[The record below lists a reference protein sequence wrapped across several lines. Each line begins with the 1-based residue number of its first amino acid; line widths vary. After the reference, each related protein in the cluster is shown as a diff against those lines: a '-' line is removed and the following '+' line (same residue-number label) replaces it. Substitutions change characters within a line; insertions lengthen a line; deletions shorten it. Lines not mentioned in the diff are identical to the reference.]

1 MGKVVSSVL
10 ACGALGLLALVV
22 LAAPRNALEEAVLLA
37 GFAVL
42 SATAWLVA
50 LASAVY
56 RALRF
61 GRGWGWVAV
70 LLALLWLPVLP
81 VLAYGASALF
91 ARRPRQRRQAHH
103 AHPLPAARPE
113 DVLVSWR
120 HALKDEVE
128 VHA

>member
-10 ACGALGLLALVV
+10 ACGAVGLLALAA
-22 LAAPRNALEEAVLLA
+22 LAGPRNTLEVAGLLA

-61 GRGWGWVAV
+61 GRGWAWVAT

-91 ARRPRQRRQAHH
+91 VRRSRQRRQLRHS
-103 AHPLPAARPE
+103 HPVPAVRPE

-120 HALKDEVE
+120 HALKDEV
-128 VHA
+128 HA

>member
-10 ACGALGLLALVV
+10 ACGALGLLALVA
-22 LAAPRNALEEAVLLA
+22 LASPRNALEVAGLLA

-50 LASAVY
+50 LTSAVY

-61 GRGWGWVAV
+61 GRGWAWVAA

-81 VLAYGASALF
+81 VLAYAASALF
-91 ARRPRQRRQAHH
+91 VRRSRQHRHSR
-103 AHPLPAARPE
+103 PLPATRPE

-120 HALKDEVE
+120 HALKDEV
-128 VHA
+128 HA